1 MRLTIAAIASI
12 NHTPGATS
20 NHAGSG
26 LGMARPYNQPGIVSS
41 GGRTV
46 VSWAISF
53 AMPRHMVM
61 EPNVTMNGATFS
73 ALISA
78 PLTRPTAQ
86 PMSTQQSRASSMGQ
100 LLLSDQAST
109 VAHSEMAVPAERSMP

>member
-12 NHTPGATS
+12 NQTPGATS

-26 LGMARPYNQPGIVSS
+26 LGMARPVIQLGIVSS

-46 VSWAISF
+46 VSLAINF
-53 AMPRHMVM
+53 ATPRHTVIV
-61 EPNVTMNGATFS
+61 PSVTMKGATFS

-86 PMSTQQSRASSMGQ
+86 PVSTQQTRASSMGQ
-100 LLLSDQAST
+100 LLLS
-109 VAHSEMAVPAERSMP
+109 